1 MIGEISALG
10 YEGLYYLAVG
20 PIPFGFIYFI
30 YRKEWARRNIPS
42 HKDNE
47 KKNKVISRTWDN
59 SLDWW
64 TGFIV
69 FIGAFLQGAIYVGV
83 IESFKMS
90 RLAGLNIGIASA
102 IWSFLPFFVAFLE
115 KILFGVGLK
124 AF

>member
-10 YEGLYYLAVG
+10 YEGLYYLALG

-42 HKDNE
+42 QEQNE
-47 KKNKVISRTWDN
+47 KVKKVISRTWNN
-59 SLDWW
+59 SIDYW
-64 TGFIV
+64 TFFV
-69 FIGAFLQGAIYVGV
+69 VLIGAFLQGAIYVGV
-83 IESFKMS
+83 IESFRMS

-115 KILFGVGLK
+115 KIFFGVGLK
-124 AF
+124 VF